1 MAVGRR
7 GYPRELREQAAALR
21 GSGVGRA
28 DIARRLGVGFSTVAR
43 WFREDGVARPPGAGR
58 LEVWRESNR
67 RTIEERWAHQQAEQD
82 AHRDAVG
89 PLTERELFLVGVA
102 LYWAEGAKSKPWRR
116 AHLLHFCNSDPSMV
130 QVHLAWLDALGVERS
145 RLRCRLLIH
154 ESADVSA
161 AESFW
166 REVVGPEAVFTAVG
180 LKRHRPVTNRRNT
193 GETYRGC
200 LVVRVSRS
208 AGLYRRVAG
217 TWEGIVAAAVASQSR
232 SPVV

>member
-21 GSGVGRA
+21 RSGVGRA

-102 LYWAEGAKSKPWRR
+102 LYWAEGTKSKPWRR
-116 AHLLHFCNSDPSMV
+116 DHAVKFVNSDPTV
-130 QVHLAWLDALGVERS
+130 IRVFLAWVDLVGIPRS
-145 RLRCRLLIH
+145 RLRCSILIH
-154 ESADVSA
+154 ESADVAA
-161 AESFW
+161 AEAYW
-166 REVVGPEAVFTAVG
+166 RDLVGPDVVFNATT
-180 LKRHRPVTNRRNT
+180 LKRHRPTTVRKNV
-193 GETYRGC
+193 GPAYRGC
-200 LVVRVSRS
+200 LSIKMLQG
-208 AGLYRRVAG
+208 ATTYRLVAG
-217 TWEGIVAAAVASQSR
+217 SWEGIVAAVASLSR